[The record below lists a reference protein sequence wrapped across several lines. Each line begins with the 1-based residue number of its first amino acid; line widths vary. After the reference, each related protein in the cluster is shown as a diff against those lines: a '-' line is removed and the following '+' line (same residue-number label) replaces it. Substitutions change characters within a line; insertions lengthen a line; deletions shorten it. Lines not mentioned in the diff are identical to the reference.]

1 MIDVIISIIVLI
13 VTILVMIKYGL
24 KVYKIGIL
32 NYSNEKIWSRFAK
45 ALKSK
50 DV

>member
-1 MIDVIISIIVLI
+1 MIDVIISIVVLI
-13 VTILVMIKYGL
+13 ITIALMTKYGL
-24 KVYKIGIL
+24 RVYKVGIL

-50 DV
+50 DM